1 MADGLT
7 MTLRLDADDAAALD
21 LVMRPGEGRTEAIR
35 RCIRDAV
42 PPLDQE
48 VWASKPPLFDELAS
62 RGVYS
67 LARAEAVGAHLVK
80 SGWRVE
86 IRHVAARAVVAP
98 DVEVDVGA
106 CPECDEIG
114 GHAEGCSAGGGEE

>member
-1 MADGLT
+1 

-42 PPLDQE
+42 PPIEWE
-48 VWASKPPLFDELAS
+48 VIAGKGLLFPASS
-62 RGVYS
+62 HGVYS
-67 LARAEAVGAHLVK
+67 MTRAEEVGAHLARR
-80 SGWRVE
+80 GWRV
-86 IRHVAARAVVAP
+86 RVRRVAARAVVAP